1 MMYYEI
7 NEETARVSHDMM
19 SMRDYVPGSA
29 TARYRAS
36 VDKAAELVEQQKQQ
50 VSEFYHGKLD
60 HLLDR
65 YAKTLAEYLNRENQ
79 IGTMCPSVMIAGA
92 SNFPVHKKQK
102 QVAAWERNRENFEK
116 SEAILRQIRSVGTGP
131 IDFADPHAEEMLTE
145 RIALLQSELDACKEA
160 NAYYRKHKTLEGCP
174 GISEHHREWLT
185 RPGVFHSGDGTPLE
199 LYKDPYT
206 SYHLT
211 SIRNRLKAANQ
222 RLEEYHNRQQKAQ
235 QGGDDLKFDGGEIV
249 RNAELNRLQI
259 IFDDIPDDD
268 TRTALKRN
276 GFRWS
281 PSNKAWQRQLTEAA
295 ERAALSIVR
304 Q

>member
-29 TARYRAS
+29 TVRYRAS
-36 VDKAAELVEQQKQQ
+36 VDKAAELVEQQKKQ
-50 VSEFYHGKLD
+50 VSDFYHAKLD

-145 RIALLQSELDACKEA
+145 RITLLQSELDACKEA

-174 GISEHHREWLT
+174 GISERHREWLT

-199 LYKDPYT
+199 LYKAPYT

-211 SIRNRLKAANQ
+211 SIRTRLKAAKQ

-295 ERAALSIVR
+295 ERAALSIVHA
-304 Q
+304 